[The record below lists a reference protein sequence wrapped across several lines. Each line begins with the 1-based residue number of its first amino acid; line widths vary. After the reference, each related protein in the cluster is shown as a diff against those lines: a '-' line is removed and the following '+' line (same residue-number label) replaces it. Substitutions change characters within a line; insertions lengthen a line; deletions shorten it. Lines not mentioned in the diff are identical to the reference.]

1 MLKVGTAATI
11 AVNGNAAFAGIVTV
25 GGDLNVIGDIVY
37 DEITGRNLNIT
48 GITTLQSQANFGGT
62 LGIGATVFTN
72 GNVAISGITTVGGA
86 LLVGAGITVS
96 GDILPNADGSRDLG
110 SATLEFQDLF
120 IDGTANIDSLAAD
133 SAAIGD
139 LTADRVVIAGTSGEL
154 EDDANFTYDG
164 SILKI
169 AAGAG
174 ASIHNTGNAAFVGVV
189 TAGRGFAIG
198 IQSASLDVAK
208 NVGISTLN
216 FIGAGNTFKVTGQTL
231 DISIAGGGGGGGSEL
246 DTSVNGTTAVGVGSI
261 AVATHRSASIRVQID
276 QGANYQVGRYLMI
289 HDGTTVTVV
298 EEAAVA
304 TGDMLGSFTGDIN
317 NSNAELKVT
326 MANSGI
332 ATVTTIIDKI
342 TI

>member
-1 MLKVGTAATI
+1 MTAEIRVDTIKGRSGINTFSFKGDGFSFDQKVGIGTTLASDPVKVTNAGKLSVGVVSCHTI
-11 AVNGNAAFAGIVTV
+11 FAGIVTGPGAGV
-25 GGDLNVIGDIVY
+25 GIKTAGGVIGY
-37 DEITGRNLNIT
+37 G
-48 GITTLQSQANFGGT
+48 
-62 LGIGATVFTN
+62 FT
-72 GNVAISGITTVGGA
+72 
-86 LLVGAGITVS
+86 
-96 GDILPNADGSRDLG
+96 
-110 SATLEFQDLF
+110 
-120 IDGTANIDSLAAD
+120 
-133 SAAIGD
+133 
-139 LTADRVVIAGTSGEL
+139 
-154 EDDANFTYDG
+154 
-164 SILKI
+164 
-169 AAGAG
+169 
-174 ASIHNTGNAAFVGVV
+174 
-189 TAGRGFAIG
+189 
-198 IQSASLDVAK
+198 
-208 NVGISTLN
+208 TLN
-216 FIGAGNTFKVTGQTL
+216 FIGSGNTFATSGNTV

-276 QGANYQVGRYLMI
+276 QGANYQIGRYLMI